1 METIVGVT
9 RGTDKFESF
18 KELLNITKFDENIK
32 NAFKASNKEKN
43 NFKVVIKP
51 NMMVFVRQE
60 GHTATVTDK
69 DLVEYLID
77 HLISNGFTNISV
89 CEAQHD
95 VGQLLKNHNVQFIS
109 RQIGY
114 NPDGRYKIVD
124 LTLEE
129 KSYKYIFK
137 NRQGK
142 IRKWKDTVGVTWRDA
157 DYRISFAKCKTHE
170 HDWMT
175 LSVKNIYG
183 CFPSTRK
190 VKKYHMQKEV
200 WIVTSR
206 SIYNFPVHFAFV
218 DGWISSDGFQG
229 YKIAQPQDTRI
240 LFGGENAVAVDM
252 EIFKRAG
259 LEYEQSKILK
269 ESVFQLYDGT
279 YPSYQMIGDGTKL
292 KDICGWKNIST
303 PTVKFINL
311 LEEIYLAW
319 GFINLKASREVDFTL
334 FPAKNFFNNFLVWL
348 SKQLYKILMHFR
360 FYRKLYD
367 DA

>member
-1 METIVGVT
+1 MKTIVGVT
-9 RGTDKFESF
+9 RGNDKFESF
-18 KELLNITKFDENIK
+18 KELLNITKFDANIQ
-32 NAFKASNKEKN
+32 NAFNSSKKEQS

-77 HLISNGFTNISV
+77 HLITLGFTNITV

-95 VGQLLKNHNVQFIS
+95 VGQMLKNHNVKFIS
-109 RQIGY
+109 QQIGY
-114 NPDGRYKIVD
+114 NPNDRYKIVD

-129 KSYKYIFK
+129 KTYKYTFK
-137 NRQGK
+137 NKNGK
-142 IRKWKDTVGVTWRDA
+142 IKKWKDSVGETWRDA

-183 CFPSTRK
+183 CFPATKK

-200 WIVTSR
+200 WTVTSR
-206 SIYNFPVHFAFV
+206 SLRNFPIHFAFV

-229 YKIAQPQDTRI
+229 YKIANPKETKI

-252 EIFKRAG
+252 EIFKRVG
-259 LEYEQSKILK
+259 LDYKLSKILK

-279 YPSYQMIGDGTKL
+279 YPTYRMIGDSTKF
-292 KDICGWKNIST
+292 KDICEWENIST

-311 LEEIYLAW
+311 LEEIYIAW
-319 GFINLKASREVDFTL
+319 GFINLKAGREVDYKL
-334 FPAKNFFNNFLVWL
+334 FPPKNFFNNFLVWL
-348 SKQLYKILMHFR
+348 SKQLYNFLMKFR
-360 FYRKLYD
+360 FYRKIYD
-367 DA
+367 DD